1 MHVTRIST
9 LLQASRDA
17 SSRLLPM
24 HHTPGALWEL
34 MRAKKHAQLNMW
46 GWFGRLALLGDYV
59 IEYEG
64 LSQEA
69 LSFFVSENNNNR
81 EQKFLRNFW
90 NSLASLGSFK
100 TKN

>member
-1 MHVTRIST
+1 
-9 LLQASRDA
+9 
-17 SSRLLPM
+17 
-24 HHTPGALWEL
+24 

-46 GWFGRLALLGDYV
+46 GWFGRLVLLGDYV

-69 LSFFVSENNNNR
+69 LPFFVSENNNNR
-81 EQKFLRNFW
+81 EQKFLRKFW

>member
-1 MHVTRIST
+1 
-9 LLQASRDA
+9 
-17 SSRLLPM
+17 
-24 HHTPGALWEL
+24 